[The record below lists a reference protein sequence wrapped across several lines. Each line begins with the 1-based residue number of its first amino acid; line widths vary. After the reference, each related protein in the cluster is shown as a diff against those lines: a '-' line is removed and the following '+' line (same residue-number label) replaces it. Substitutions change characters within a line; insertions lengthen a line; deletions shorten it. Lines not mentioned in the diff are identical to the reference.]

1 MHVPDLDALRV
12 DSPDAWE
19 NAFGWLWPIAF
30 GAAHSRLELTYPGEA
45 EDVAITSLEELPA
58 KLARVKSIEDL
69 PRLVKTI
76 ADRRAISRWRELTA
90 RKRGE
95 GKVQSLDAALNG
107 GEPAPEPASP
117 APDLSALDLDELS
130 RLLAALAE
138 GLKSDHKAALD
149 DFFLEGLSY
158 EEISRKR
165 CWPVGTIGVYIQRGL
180 AAMRQERKEHP
191 NLLKEA
197 AVFLRLLFW

>member
-1 MHVPDLDALRV
+1 MQVPDLHALRKG
-12 DSPDAWE
+12 SPDAWE
-19 NAFGWLWPIAF
+19 NAFEWLWPIAL
-30 GAAHSRLELTYPGEA
+30 GAALSRLELTYPAEA
-45 EDVAITSLEELPA
+45 EDVAITSMEELPA
-58 KLARVKSIEDL
+58 KLASVKSAEDL

-76 ADRRAISRWRELTA
+76 AERCAISRWRELTA
-90 RKRGE
+90 QKRGD

-117 APDLSALDLDELS
+117 APDLSTLDLDELS

-138 GLKSDHKAALD
+138 GLKPDHKAALD
-149 DFFLEGLSY
+149 DFFLKGLSY

-165 CWPVGTIGVYIQRGL
+165 GWPIGTIGVYIQRGL

-197 AVFLRLLFW
+197 ADYLRLLLW